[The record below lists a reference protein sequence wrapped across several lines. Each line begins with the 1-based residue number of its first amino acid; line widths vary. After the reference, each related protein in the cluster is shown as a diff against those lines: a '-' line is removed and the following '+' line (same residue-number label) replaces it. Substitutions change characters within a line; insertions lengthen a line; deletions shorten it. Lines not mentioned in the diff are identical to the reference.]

1 MNQED
6 LKIILNDDV
15 GLSGNNH
22 VIKSLEVPAFTLVEP
37 SLTCGHP
44 KAKACT
50 VLPSIYLQKSKSTI
64 TSQNQNQ
71 LLQVNAFMF
80 VVVYHVCQS
89 LGVNVVFEIQVFWS
103 NVFKGLL
110 QMS

>member
-1 MNQED
+1 MMMSGFLE
-6 LKIILNDDV
+6 IIR
-15 GLSGNNH
+15 LSCN
-22 VIKSLEVPAFTLVEP
+22 KKPEVPAFTLVEP
-37 SLTCGHP
+37 SLTCGQP

-64 TSQNQNQ
+64 TSQNKNQ

-89 LGVNVVFEIQVFWS
+89 LGVNVVFLDPGILVKCFQGFATDELKCCGMII
-103 NVFKGLL
+103 
-110 QMS
+110 